1 MDATQG
7 EKVKRQLTAEQLEN
21 LRKGRE
27 KAKMVKLQLK
37 EIHETRRVEERQ
49 RKKDV
54 IINEKKAK
62 DSKRQEAYNA
72 VIELK
77 NTKQSKKEV
86 NSDEE
91 ENAPAMQPQ
100 RHLSSPEA
108 KAKSQTK
115 SAMRGLRPSVAV
127 QPPPQQEEP
136 SEEEEE
142 IEEVSEPPPRKTT
155 MKPPPPPPSQFKR
168 KPRPA
173 SRAQA
178 PKREQSDAEL
188 YQNANME
195 ILRKKFLEQAKDRLM
210 NDLFNY

>member
-62 DSKRQEAYNA
+62 DSKREEAYNA

-100 RHLSSPEA
+100 RRLSSPEA

-127 QPPPQQEEP
+127 QPPPQEEP
-136 SEEEEE
+136 SEEEE
-142 IEEVSEPPPRKTT
+142 IEEVYEPPPRKTT
-155 MKPPPPPPSQFKR
+155 MKQPLPAPSQFKR

>member
-21 LRKGRE
+21 LRKGTE

-62 DSKRQEAYNA
+62 DSKREEAYNA

-86 NSDEE
+86 DSDEE
-91 ENAPAMQPQ
+91 EPQ
-100 RHLSSPEA
+100 RHLSSPKA

-115 SAMRGLRPSVAV
+115 SAVRGLRPSVAV

-142 IEEVSEPPPRKTT
+142 IEEVYEPPPRKTT
-155 MKPPPPPPSQFKR
+155 MKQPLPAPSQFKR

>member
-1 MDATQG
+1 
-7 EKVKRQLTAEQLEN
+7 
-21 LRKGRE
+21 
-27 KAKMVKLQLK
+27 
-37 EIHETRRVEERQ
+37 
-49 RKKDV
+49 
-54 IINEKKAK
+54 
-62 DSKRQEAYNA
+62 
-72 VIELK
+72 
-77 NTKQSKKEV
+77 
-86 NSDEE
+86 
-91 ENAPAMQPQ
+91 MQPQ
-100 RHLSSPEA
+100 RHLSSPKA

-115 SAMRGLRPSVAV
+115 SAVQV

-142 IEEVSEPPPRKTT
+142 IEEVYEPPPRKTT